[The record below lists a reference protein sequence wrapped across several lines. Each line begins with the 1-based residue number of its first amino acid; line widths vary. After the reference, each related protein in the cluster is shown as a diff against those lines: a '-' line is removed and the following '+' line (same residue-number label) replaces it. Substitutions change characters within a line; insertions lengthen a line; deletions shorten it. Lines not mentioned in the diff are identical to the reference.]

1 MVAHSLPCY
10 EHFAV
15 LSHLFGLS
23 HTFQGGCGSGDGVAD
38 TPAEN
43 TSETDGCP
51 GLLPYDR
58 DRDLMN
64 ENTKSDVNI
73 GDATTCGSNA
83 DLCTMGGTNTCA
95 ACCKDSSPTALD
107 CVLYKDN
114 GISVTQDEVDN
125 APKCCVETKPDD
137 TCPSLAGVDPK
148 NNVMAYVSACV
159 CVFLNTILQYSSIHP
174 FA

>member
-1 MVAHSLPCY
+1 MNTLMYS
-10 EHFAV
+10 
-15 LSHLFGLS
+15 SHLFGLS

-159 CVFLNTILQYSSIHP
+159 YVVSNAIWTLSVVDSYL